1 MTIEHEYECKKCKEI
16 NQYTVDDLS
25 FVAGRS
31 GGYDDSLT
39 HRCNRCG
46 YGNSPGWSFP
56 SGSEVYNEWRAK
68 YRP

>member
-1 MTIEHEYECKKCKEI
+1 MTIEHEYECKKCKEV

-31 GGYDDSLT
+31 GGYDDLLT

-46 YGNSPGWSFP
+46 YGNSPG
-56 SGSEVYNEWRAK
+56 
-68 YRP
+68 